1 MGPFTHWPNA
11 YGFDHFYGFL
21 AGETSQY
28 EPRLVENR
36 NVVEPPRNENYH
48 LSEDLADR
56 AITWLKQHRSY
67 APDHPFLM
75 YWAPGAAHGPHQI
88 FQPWADQYAGQ
99 FDQGGDELRKEI
111 FARQKSLGWIPTDTQ
126 LTRRAATMDAWD
138 DIPADQRAF
147 QTRLMEVFAGYV
159 EHVDAA
165 SASDSTCC
173 LSRQSADR
181 IPKHFCPEDRRT
193 SASRSFGIISSARY
207 RLRGISC
214 LLIRY
219 QTRSLPLRNW
229 SRLMGAGHMDDK
241 LPIII
246 EFSASFKQPHSPS
259 SGSLSRD
266 FTSNSSCCLCP
277 GCFAD
282 NPSVFRTSPGGW
294 PG

>member
-1 MGPFTHWPNA
+1 
-11 YGFDHFYGFL
+11 
-21 AGETSQY
+21 
-28 EPRLVENR
+28 LVENR

-181 IPKHFCPEDRRT
+181 LPKHFCPETEEPRLLE
-193 SASRSFGIISSARY
+193 AS
-207 RLRGISC
+207 
-214 LLIRY
+214 
-219 QTRSLPLRNW
+219 
-229 SRLMGAGHMDDK
+229 
-241 LPIII
+241 
-246 EFSASFKQPHSPS
+246 E
-259 SGSLSRD
+259 
-266 FTSNSSCCLCP
+266 
-277 GCFAD
+277 
-282 NPSVFRTSPGGW
+282 
-294 PG
+294 